1 MSDITVLI
9 ALLVAYTVP
18 TGIAIHR
25 NMTDRTTLAVTN
37 LVFGWTVLGWFAC
50 VLWAAL
56 GRPDPRKHLAT
67 SQIPAA

>member
-1 MSDITVLI
+1 MSNVAILT

-25 NMTDRTTLAVTN
+25 NMTDRTTLAVIN

-50 VLWAAL
+50 LLWAAL
-56 GRPDPRKHLAT
+56 GRTDPRSPVAT
-67 SQIPAA
+67 SQMPAV